1 MCEDLCKGEIMLK
14 FISHNETET
23 KELARKLAQKLNMG
37 DIIVLS
43 RRFRVW

>member
-1 MCEDLCKGEIMLK
+1 MFEDLGKGEIVLK
-14 FISHNETET
+14 FISHSETET
-23 KELARKLAQKLNMG
+23 KELAKKFASHLNIG